1 MSRRER
7 GHPGS
12 CPRAC
17 AAGPAVSVGGGRGG
31 PHSPGDRDPGDGDR
45 LCCSRARLAVNGRKG
60 CAVQPRAQLERLS
73 DTGLSP
79 LDAQRI
85 RRGSGRHAALANFGV
100 RGRGRKAG
108 GGLPGHPRSKP
119 AVWARARAH
128 VPWSRDG
135 ASAGPTS
142 ALGRGPG
149 GRSGAPCRAGG
160 RSPAGSV
167 ET

>member
-1 MSRRER
+1 M
-7 GHPGS
+7 
-12 CPRAC
+12 
-17 AAGPAVSVGGGRGG
+17 
-31 PHSPGDRDPGDGDR
+31 
-45 LCCSRARLAVNGRKG
+45 NGRKG

-85 RRGSGRHAALANFGV
+85 RRGSGRHAALANFGA

-119 AVWARARAH
+119 AVWARA
-128 VPWSRDG
+128 PWSRDG

-149 GRSGAPCRAGG
+149 GRSGARARPAGALQPG
-160 RSPAGSV
+160 LSRHNFPTETARLPAHGLWPKRKRSPVPSVTLSLLIKARGSFPRKK
-167 ET
+167 